1 MESKEA
7 QMHVLITGGTGLI
20 GSALAKSL
28 IDSKCE
34 VTILTRSPDRQ
45 LSFASEGVRFERWDG
60 ETETSWGHLVTEVD
74 AIVNLA
80 GAGIADGR
88 WTRDRKEQIRESRVK
103 AGHALVSAIRNA
115 EAVPKVVIQSSAVG
129 YYGPGDD
136 QIVTEEASPGTDFLA
151 GVCVDWESSTESVES
166 MGVRRVV
173 IRTGVVLSALGGALP
188 RMTLPFRL
196 FAGGP
201 LGNGKQYFPWIH
213 IDDEV
218 AAIRFLLENEDASG
232 PFNLAAPNP
241 PTNKEFVRYIG
252 KAMGRPSLLPTPSL
266 ALRTLFGEMSTVLLD
281 GQRAVPTRLQEAG
294 YEFSYPDPVAA
305 LRDLL

>member
-1 MESKEA
+1 MR
-7 QMHVLITGGTGLI
+7 VLITGGTGLI

-28 IDSKCE
+28 VESKCE
-34 VTILTRSPDRQ
+34 VTILSRSPDGHQ
-45 LSFASEGVRFERWDG
+45 PIASEGVQLERWDG
-60 ETETSWGHLVTEVD
+60 QTDTGWGRLASEVD

-88 WTRDRKEQIRESRVK
+88 WTSARKRQILESRVK
-103 AGHALVSAIRNA
+103 AGQALVSAIRDA
-115 EAVPKVVIQSSAVG
+115 DVAPMVLIQSSAVG

-136 QIVTEEASPGTDFLA
+136 QMMTEQASPGTDFLA
-151 GVCVDWESSTESVES
+151 RVCVDWERSTEEIES

-173 IRTGVVLSALGGALP
+173 IRTGVVLSERGGALP

-201 LGNGKQYFPWIH
+201 LGSGKQYFPWIH

-218 AAIRFLLENEDASG
+218 AAIRFLLENDEASG

-241 PTNKEFVRYIG
+241 PRNKEFVRHLG
-252 KAMGRPSLLPTPSL
+252 HVMGRPSLMPTPSI

-281 GQRAVPTRLQEAG
+281 GQRAVPSRLQEAG
-294 YEFSYPDPVAA
+294 YEFIFPDPVAA
-305 LRDLL
+305 LDDLL